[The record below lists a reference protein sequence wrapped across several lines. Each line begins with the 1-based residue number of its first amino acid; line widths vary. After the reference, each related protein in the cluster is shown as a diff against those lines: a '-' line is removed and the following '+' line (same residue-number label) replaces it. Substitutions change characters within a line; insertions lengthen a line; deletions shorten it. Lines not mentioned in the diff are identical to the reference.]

1 MRLLATPPQVKVITS
16 SARYIFMAAGR
27 RYGKSV
33 TADNRVIFKT
43 VTQPGYRV
51 MYLTP
56 TYAQLIE
63 RFASLAENEVFA
75 RHIAYTKLQ
84 PFPQIVLKNG
94 SKIYYRTFE
103 RPKNIRGSYFN
114 EVIVDESQDIKED
127 EFWPVIRPLVAD
139 LNGYIVLLGQ
149 FRGYDWRYEK
159 FFLPG
164 QPDWTPPK
172 EWKGNKR
179 DYQSFVFPSHEGIR
193 FQTAKGK
200 LELADMEAQMPR
212 RQFDQE
218 CRCIPVANQAAVF
231 DPSDLELAKKWNDGQ
246 LVQPIGEYVQGQS
259 NIIGLDL
266 GRVVDPS
273 AVTVLNTKTMQV
285 IHAEKFPLGMKHEV
299 AAGKVKILADR
310 FKARVVFD
318 CTGGATGGQE
328 KTDAYLQFY
337 RNAIPDIKSF
347 YWQQQN
353 KERIIQHLELK
364 VQLKQ
369 VKIPASFTDV
379 YKELTAYEFEYNP
392 NNGHYSYHAPLG
404 QTLIHDDYVS
414 ALAMAVWGAH
424 CGWGP
429 NLSLAPLSTLY

>member
-1 MRLLATPPQVKVITS
+1 
-16 SARYIFMAAGR
+16 MAAGR
-27 RYGKSV
+27 RYGKSI
-33 TADNRVIFKT
+33 TADNRVIDKAISN
-43 VTQPGYRV
+43 PGWRC

-75 RHIAYTKLQ
+75 RQIAYTKLQ

-103 RPKNIRGSYFN
+103 RPKNIRGSFFN

-127 EFWPVIRPLVAD
+127 QFWPVIRPLVAD
-139 LNGYIVLLGQ
+139 LNGNIILLGQ

-164 QPDWTPPK
+164 QPDWVPPANWDGRK
-172 EWKGNKR
+172 S
-179 DYQSFVFPSHEGIR
+179 DYKSFVFPSHEGIR
-193 FQTAKGK
+193 FLSEKGK
-200 LELADMEAQMPR
+200 RELADMEAQMPR

-231 DPSDLELAKKWNDGQ
+231 DPSDLEAMKIWPTGLPVEA
-246 LVQPIGEYVQGQS
+246 VPEYQQGQS
-259 NIIGLDL
+259 NILGLDL
-266 GRVVDPS
+266 GRIVDPS
-273 AVTVLNTKTMQV
+273 AIVVLNSANLQV
-285 IHAEKFPLGMKHEV
+285 IHAEKLPLGMKHEV
-299 AAGKVKILADR
+299 QAGQVKKIANR
-310 FKARVVFD
+310 YRARVVFD
-318 CTGGATGGQE
+318 CTGGATGGNE

-364 VQLKQ
+364 AQLKQ
-369 VKIPASFTDV
+369 VKIPARFSDL
-379 YKELTAYEFEYNP
+379 YKELTAYEFEYNA
-392 NNGHYSYHAPLG
+392 NNGTYKYHAPLG
-404 QTLIHDDYVS
+404 QTLIHDDYVA

-429 NLSLAPLSTLY
+429 MLNGSPLATLMG